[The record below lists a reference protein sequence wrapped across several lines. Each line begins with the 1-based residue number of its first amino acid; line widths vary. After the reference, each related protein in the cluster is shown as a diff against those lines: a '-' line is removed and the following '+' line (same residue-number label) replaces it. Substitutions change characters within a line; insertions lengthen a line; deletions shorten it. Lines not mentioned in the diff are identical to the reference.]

1 MKKILLSILAL
12 VSASALAGVVPTS
25 PSVTV
30 GTLPDPSTLD
40 ASQFNKYDGSVYI
53 RTSTGTA
60 DGVADGLW
68 HYSIKAGKWV
78 KSPVPTWGAIG
89 GSIASQSD
97 LQTLLNTKQNNL
109 TLTTTG
115 ANASLVGA
123 TLNIPADVNPY
134 TGKVLQTLVYSG
146 SQITGAATAFTAPT
160 AFTLPPFTPKS
171 TNSTLLIEFDASY
184 SITGRSTD
192 EFKAELRYGSTVL
205 FEKRQRFD
213 GGGAGGGTRGSTIL
227 PISAVYTNT
236 TTGAKT
242 FNVLISRLAGDD
254 AITVNNNRIAKIT
267 EIQN

>member
-1 MKKILLSILAL
+1 M
-12 VSASALAGVVPTS
+12 
-25 PSVTV
+25 
-30 GTLPDPSTLD
+30 
-40 ASQFNKYDGSVYI
+40 F
-53 RTSTGTA
+53 
-60 DGVADGLW
+60 
-68 HYSIKAGKWV
+68 
-78 KSPVPTWGAIG
+78 
-89 GSIASQSD
+89 
-97 LQTLLNTKQNNL
+97 
-109 TLTTTG
+109 
-115 ANASLVGA
+115 
-123 TLNIPADVNPY
+123 
-134 TGKVLQTLVYSG
+134 SG
-146 SQITGAATAFTAPT
+146 SQFTGAATAFTAPT

-184 SITGRSTD
+184 SIDGRNTD

-242 FNVLISRLAGDD
+242 FNVLISRLAGND

>member
-30 GTLPDPSTLD
+30 GTLPDPSTLG

-97 LQTLLNTKQNNL
+97 LQALLNTKQNNL

-146 SQITGAATAFTAPT
+146 SQITGAATAFI
-160 AFTLPPFTPKS
+160 LPPFTPKS

-184 SITGRSTD
+184 SIAGRGTD

-213 GGGAGGGTRGSTIL
+213 GGGAGGGTRSSTML

-242 FNVLISRLAGDD
+242 FNVLISLLAGDD

>member
-1 MKKILLSILAL
+1 M
-12 VSASALAGVVPTS
+12 
-25 PSVTV
+25 
-30 GTLPDPSTLD
+30 
-40 ASQFNKYDGSVYI
+40 
-53 RTSTGTA
+53 
-60 DGVADGLW
+60 
-68 HYSIKAGKWV
+68 
-78 KSPVPTWGAIG
+78 
-89 GSIASQSD
+89 
-97 LQTLLNTKQNNL
+97 
-109 TLTTTG
+109 
-115 ANASLVGA
+115 
-123 TLNIPADVNPY
+123 
-134 TGKVLQTLVYSG
+134 YSG

-184 SITGRSTD
+184 SIASRGTD

-213 GGGAGGGTRGSTIL
+213 GSGTTGGGTRGSTML

>member
-30 GTLPDPSTLD
+30 GTLPDPSTLA

-60 DGVADGLW
+60 DGVADELW

-97 LQTLLNTKQNNL
+97 LQALLNTKQNNL

-134 TGKVLQTLVYSG
+134 TGKVLQTRVYSG
-146 SQITGAATAFTAPT
+146 SQITGDAAAFNAPT

-184 SITGRSTD
+184 SIAGRGTD

-213 GGGAGGGTRGSTIL
+213 GGGAGGGTRSSTML

-242 FNVLISRLAGDD
+242 FNVLISRIAGDD